1 MSKTSEKGN
10 EIKVRLR
17 SFSSSAVENEPDSDT
32 LTSEFGA
39 RKECDNRNERDA
51 INELYIDPMTILPQ
65 RRGSSP
71 SKLSTDQSNR
81 LSPPIVR
88 VNSPPNNDDLDAVEK
103 QLGDMLEATIASIE
117 SGAKMLPMK
126 SMEDKFVFRGG
137 DQDGNIDDDDSPL
150 SYFTGSFNYFFR
162 PKDRYKNYSYHQ
174 PAQYSSWS
182 SNISNNVESERNTT
196 SQRRV
201 NLKSIGRAKSLEP
214 SWTTDVNPTHNVDII
229 QSDFPSSPLS
239 TETSGFDTE
248 DQIDEY
254 MMMLHSNPELFLA
267 SVRKGC
273 ISSEVKNIINGN
285 GLSSKRSSNRKPTM
299 KDLGRAQTLEP
310 SWTPDTAPTK
320 HFLDNNKNDTQ
331 YCGTRYFI
339 DRNAKIMDS
348 INPYTEVR
356 STQSFPGTEF
366 HSSYPDIPNNMYS
379 SSSNEARVPS
389 IIVSPPS
396 SLERFLS
403 DFESVSPSYVYHK
416 RFRSKSLA
424 PYVPIDELSSTRSE
438 SIKLRKF
445 LSQGNLRATSAL
457 PLSSRELPS
466 RVLFEN
472 TEKRR
477 YIDRYYMS
485 IISRIFYLIVHEY
498 FQALTPTMSSCTYH
512 HHLLN
517 G

>member
-1 MSKTSEKGN
+1 MSKASEKGN

-17 SFSSSAVENEPDSDT
+17 SFSSSAVESEPDSDT
-32 LTSEFGA
+32 LTNEFGA

-51 INELYIDPMTILPQ
+51 INKLYIDPMTIRTQ

-71 SKLSTDQSNR
+71 SKLSIDQSNR
-81 LSPPIVR
+81 LSPPVVR

-117 SGAKMLPMK
+117 SGANMLPMK
-126 SMEDKFVFRGG
+126 SMEDKIVFRGG
-137 DQDGNIDDDDSPL
+137 DKHSNIDDDDSPL

-162 PKDRYKNYSYHQ
+162 PKERYKNYSYNQ

-182 SNISNNVESERNTT
+182 SNISNNDEYERNTA
-196 SQRRV
+196 SHQRA
-201 NLKSIGRAKSLEP
+201 NLKNIGRAKSLEP
-214 SWTTDVNPTHNVDII
+214 SWTTEGNATQNVDIT
-229 QSDFPSSPLS
+229 QPDFPASSISP
-239 TETSGFDTE
+239 ETSRCDTE

-273 ISSEVKNIINGN
+273 ISSDVKNVLDGN
-285 GLSSKRSSNRKPTM
+285 ALALKRSPNRKPTM

-310 SWTPDTAPTK
+310 SWTPDAVPTNN
-320 HFLDNNKNDTQ
+320 FVANNKTNTQ
-331 YCGTRYFI
+331 YCETRYFI
-339 DRNAKIMDS
+339 DRNAKITDNM
-348 INPYTEVR
+348 NPYNLVR
-356 STQSFPGTEF
+356 STESFPGTGF
-366 HSSYPDIPNNMYS
+366 HSSYPNIPNDINS
-379 SSSNEARVPS
+379 FSLNEARVPS

-424 PYVPIDELSSTRSE
+424 PYVPIDELSSTRRE

-485 IISRIFYLIVHEY
+485 IISRIFI
-498 FQALTPTMSSCTYH
+498 
-512 HHLLN
+512 
-517 G
+517 

>member
-10 EIKVRLR
+10 EIRVRLR
-17 SFSSSAVENEPDSDT
+17 SFSSSAVESEPDSDT
-32 LTSEFGA
+32 LTNEFGA

-51 INELYIDPMTILPQ
+51 IDKLYIDPMTLPTQ

-126 SMEDKFVFRGG
+126 SMENKIEFRGG
-137 DQDGNIDDDDSPL
+137 DQHGNIDDDDSPL

-162 PKDRYKNYSYHQ
+162 PKERYKNYSYHQ

-182 SNISNNVESERNTT
+182 SNISNNDEYERNTA
-196 SQRRV
+196 SPKRA

-214 SWTTDVNPTHNVDII
+214 SWTTEVNPTQNVDMR

-239 TETSGFDTE
+239 TQTSGFDTE

-273 ISSEVKNIINGN
+273 ISSEVKNVINEN
-285 GLSSKRSSNRKPTM
+285 ALASKRSSNKKPSM

-310 SWTPDTAPTK
+310 SWTPDTVPTK
-320 HFLDNNKNDTQ
+320 NFVANNKINAQ

-339 DRNAKIMDS
+339 DRKAKIMDN
-348 INPYTEVR
+348 INPYTLVR
-356 STQSFPGTEF
+356 STQSFPETGF
-366 HSSYPDIPNNMYS
+366 HSSYPNIPNDINS
-379 SSSNEARVPS
+379 FTLNEARVPS

-424 PYVPIDELSSTRSE
+424 PYVPIDELSSTRRE

-477 YIDRYYMS
+477 YIDRYNMS
-485 IISRIFYLIVHEY
+485 IISRILFDS
-498 FQALTPTMSSCTYH
+498 T
-512 HHLLN
+512 
-517 G
+517 